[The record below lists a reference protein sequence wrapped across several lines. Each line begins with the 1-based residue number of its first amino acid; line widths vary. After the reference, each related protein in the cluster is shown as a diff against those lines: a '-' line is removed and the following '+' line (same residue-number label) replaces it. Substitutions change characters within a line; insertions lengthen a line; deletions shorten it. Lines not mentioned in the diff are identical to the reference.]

1 MSDTKPIGLRRI
13 FRALISVADKTGI
26 VDFAKE
32 LETLGVEII
41 STGGTAKALRE
52 AGIKVRDVSDVTG
65 FPALMDGRVKTLHP
79 KIHGGLLGL
88 RDNASHQSA
97 MRAHGIEPID
107 MAVINLYPFEQ
118 TIAREGVRLEEAIE
132 QIDIGGPAMIRSAAK
147 NFRDVAIVVSP
158 EDYDAVLVELSQQ
171 DGALSLD
178 RREELAASAFLL
190 TSAYDSA
197 ISEFFHSRQAQMY
210 VRERYEAATGRPI
223 DGENRPAALPE
234 VIHHPITKITDLR
247 YGENPHQSAAL
258 YYSGED
264 GGITSAKL
272 LSGKGMS
279 FNNYVD
285 ADAGWQLVSDF
296 DEPSCAIIKHTNPAG
311 VASAFNLEE
320 AYRKALATDPVSAFG
335 GIVSF
340 NRAVDEQAAR
350 AAVEIFTEVIVA
362 PHYADA
368 ALEVLKTKKNLRIL
382 QVSQD
387 ELTFGVEFKQISGGM
402 LAQTRDT
409 HRLKREDL
417 KVVTKR
423 EPSEEEIR
431 ALMFAWT
438 VCKHTK
444 SNAIVYAREGQTVGV
459 GAGQMSR
466 VDSVKLGAMRAQ
478 LSVAGSVLASD
489 AFFPFRDG
497 LDEAAKHGITA
508 VIQPGGSMR
517 DAEVIAAADE
527 HGLAMVFTGIR
538 HFKH

>member
-1 MSDTKPIGLRRI
+1 MNDSKPAGLRRI
-13 FRALISVADKTGI
+13 TRALISVSDKTGI

-32 LETLGVEII
+32 LETFGVEII
-41 STGGTAKALRE
+41 STGGTAGALRE

-65 FPALMDGRVKTLHP
+65 FPEMMDGRVKTLHP
-79 KIHGGLLGL
+79 KIHGGLLGI
-88 RDNASHQSA
+88 RDNPGHEAA
-97 MRAHGIEPID
+97 MREHGIEPID
-107 MAVINLYPFEQ
+107 MVVINLYPFSE
-118 TIAREGVRLEEAIE
+118 TISREGVSLEDAIE

-147 NFRDVAIVVSP
+147 NFSDV
-158 EDYDAVLVELSQQ
+158 AVLVSHENYPDVLDEMQRQ
-171 DGALSLD
+171 NGALSLD
-178 RREELAASAFLL
+178 TREELAASAFL
-190 TSAYDSA
+190 TTCAYDSA
-197 ISEFFHSRQAQMY
+197 ISEFFHARQAQMY
-210 VRERYEAATGRPI
+210 VREKYEASKGRSIGGTGEP
-223 DGENRPAALPE
+223 GELPE
-234 VIHHPITKITDLR
+234 VVNHTFTKITQLR

-258 YYSGED
+258 YDIGENSG
-264 GGITSAKL
+264 IASAKL
-272 LSGKGMS
+272 LSGKEMS

-285 ADAGWQLVSDF
+285 ADAAWTLVCDF

-311 VASAFNLEE
+311 VGSASALEE

-335 GIVSF
+335 GVVSF
-340 NRAVDEQAAR
+340 NRAVDEPAAR
-350 AAVEIFTEVIVA
+350 AVVEIFTEVIVA
-362 PHYADA
+362 PDYEDA
-368 ALEVLKTKKNLRIL
+368 ALKVLKTKKNLRVL
-382 QVSQD
+382 KTRPLETAESL
-387 ELTFGVEFKQISGGM
+387 EYKQISDGM
-402 LAQTRDT
+402 LVQTRDA
-409 HRLKREDL
+409 HKLNREDL

-423 EPSEEEIR
+423 APSEQETR
-431 ALMFAWT
+431 ALLFAWT

-444 SNAIVYAREGQTVGV
+444 SNAIVYARDGQTVGV

-478 LSVAGSVLASD
+478 LPVAGSVLASD